1 MGGVGPG
8 PACAPWGSMR
18 GPGPALRVPPSHPGE
33 CLGGGVRVYLWRT
46 PPAWGSGLGSAYAR
60 TLGNKP
66 ENVPGAEL
74 LRHHIHFECSRPF
87 SLLVLARVGRALHP
101 AGNRPGTARGCRGR
115 VFALGGPIG
124 SAKWSLG
131 GHMGKSNGIT
141 FFQQQRG

>member
-66 ENVPGAEL
+66 ENVPGAAVTPPYIL
-74 LRHHIHFECSRPF
+74 SAPGHFHFWSSREWDGPSTRQGIAPGRPEGAGGGF
-87 SLLVLARVGRALHP
+87 LHLVGR
-101 AGNRPGTARGCRGR
+101 
-115 VFALGGPIG
+115 
-124 SAKWSLG
+124 
-131 GHMGKSNGIT
+131 
-141 FFQQQRG
+141 

>member
-1 MGGVGPG
+1 MGGVGPR
-8 PACAPWGSMR
+8 PPCAPLGSMR

-74 LRHHIHFECSRPF
+74 LRVRECIDWEKNDECLE
-87 SLLVLARVGRALHP
+87 SLHEA
-101 AGNRPGTARGCRGR
+101 
-115 VFALGGPIG
+115 
-124 SAKWSLG
+124 
-131 GHMGKSNGIT
+131 SNKQINK
-141 FFQQQRG
+141 

>member
-46 PPAWGSGLGSAYAR
+46 PSAWGSGLGSAYAR

-74 LRHHIHFECSRPF
+74 LRHH
-87 SLLVLARVGRALHP
+87 
-101 AGNRPGTARGCRGR
+101 
-115 VFALGGPIG
+115 
-124 SAKWSLG
+124 
-131 GHMGKSNGIT
+131 T
-141 FFQQQRG
+141 F